1 VGKVPQWAYKAIPI
15 PTREKMLHTH
25 THYPSWV
32 QNYVIL
38 IPTTGSR
45 YSYPLTL

>member
-1 VGKVPQWAYKAIPI
+1 VGKVPQWVYKAIPI

-32 QNYVIL
+32 QKYVIL

-45 YSYPLTL
+45 YPYPLTL